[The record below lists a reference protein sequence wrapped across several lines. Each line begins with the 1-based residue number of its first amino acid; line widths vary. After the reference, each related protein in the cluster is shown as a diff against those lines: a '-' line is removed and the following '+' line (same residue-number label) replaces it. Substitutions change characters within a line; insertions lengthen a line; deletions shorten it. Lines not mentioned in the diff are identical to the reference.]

1 MAYSKKDSSQ
11 VGTYSRRLKENV
23 KSILDNYVEIVN
35 QSKVS
40 LIIIRCETVRIHL
53 DGQIN
58 VGAKGLTESHVAHV
72 ENEVKVR
79 ASNIVSVNFQSGH
92 YGNVYRYVQLRHYL
106 N

>member
-11 VGTYSRRLKENV
+11 VVTYSRRLKENV

-40 LIIIRCETVRIHL
+40 LIIRCETVRIHL

-79 ASNIVSVNFQSGH
+79 ASNIVSV
-92 YGNVYRYVQLRHYL
+92 
-106 N
+106 